1 LPDGIFSYQKYK
13 FWSELEWEMLVYFIV
28 ICSILRSFGI
38 DILWPIG
45 NFVVVCYIFPA
56 AWYIVSK
63 QNLATLL
70 LTHKMDLKTKICQY
84 AASIGRRFSYF
95 TATPAT
101 SLDCSM
107 YLLHTVQNNVITIGL
122 TIWILLSLTYS

>member
-1 LPDGIFSYQKYK
+1 MVYFHTKNINFGVSWNGKCWYILLSFVVYYVH
-13 FWSELEWEMLVYFIV
+13 LVY
-28 ICSILRSFGI
+28 I